1 MSSEKMLN
9 VSDYPMPDLDDIE
22 IIKRL
27 DHDIKT
33 KAHITLQEY
42 NELDKYHSE
51 EERIRSEMEKHQK
64 EQREEE

>member
-1 MSSEKMLN
+1 MGSEKMLN

-33 KAHITLQEY
+33 KAHITLEEY
-42 NELDKYHSE
+42 N
-51 EERIRSEMEKHQK
+51 
-64 EQREEE
+64 